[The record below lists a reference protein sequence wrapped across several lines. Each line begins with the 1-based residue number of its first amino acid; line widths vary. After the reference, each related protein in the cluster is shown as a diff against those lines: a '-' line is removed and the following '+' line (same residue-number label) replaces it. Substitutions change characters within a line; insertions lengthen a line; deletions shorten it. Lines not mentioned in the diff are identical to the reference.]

1 MRISLPLL
9 LASLLFTACV
19 GGSLRNHEELENFPI
34 RDATKDEGHELKRCL
49 KAAHY
54 YMELRKQKTGK
65 PYARAAEIPS
75 KKYCPDFKLSL
86 GEAESGGYEITAAFS
101 DGDNTVRWSI
111 NENAVIEEHLP
122 ETPDADLEF

>member
-1 MRISLPLL
+1 MRILSLFFV
-9 LASLLFTACV
+9 ALFFTSCV

-34 RDATKDEGHELKRCL
+34 REATKDEGRELKRCL

-65 PYARAAEIPS
+65 PYARASEIPS
-75 KKYCPDFKLSL
+75 QKYCSDFKLSL
-86 GEAESGGYEITAAFS
+86 GEAEAGGYEITAAFS

-111 NENAVIEEHLP
+111 NESGVIEEHLA
-122 ETPDADLEF
+122 ETIDDSLEF